1 MAQTV
6 SRTPEQKQAAL
17 TTARILLEIKAVN
30 FRPEE
35 PYILTSGWASPV
47 YVDCRKV
54 ISFPRARAKISELMS
69 AAILR
74 EVGYESSDAIAGG
87 ETAGI
92 PYAAWVSDRL
102 ALPMLYIRKKPKGF
116 GRNAQIEGDFKDG
129 DRVVLVEDL
138 ASDGAS
144 KVNFVNALRQAG
156 AKVDHSF
163 VVFFYGVFPGALKSL
178 EEIGVSMGYL
188 CNWWDVLEVVEEEG
202 QFDRRAVEEVRSFLH
217 DPVQWSGLHGGRK
230 E

>member
-17 TTARILLEIKAVN
+17 TVARILLEIKAVN

-54 ISFPRARAKISELMS
+54 ISFPRARA
-69 AAILR
+69 AITQIMANAVLR
-74 EVGYESSDAIAGG
+74 EVGHESTDAIAGG

-92 PYAAWVSDRL
+92 PYAAWLSDKL
-102 ALPMLYIRKKPKGF
+102 GLPMLYVRKKPKGF
-116 GRNAQIEGDFKDG
+116 GRNAQIEGDFAEG
-129 DRVVLVEDL
+129 ARVVLVEDL

-144 KVNFVNALRQAG
+144 KVNFVNALRSAG

-178 EEIGVSMGYL
+178 EEIGVSLGYL
-188 CNWWDVLEVVEEEG
+188 ANWWDVLEVVEQEG
-202 QFDRRAVEEVRSFLH
+202 QFDKRAIEEVRSFLH
-217 DPVQWSGLHGGRK
+217 DPVQWSSLHGGRK